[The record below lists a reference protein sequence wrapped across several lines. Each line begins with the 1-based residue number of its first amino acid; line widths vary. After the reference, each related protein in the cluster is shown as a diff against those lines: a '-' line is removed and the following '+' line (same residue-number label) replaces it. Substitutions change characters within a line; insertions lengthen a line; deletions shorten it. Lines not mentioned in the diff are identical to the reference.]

1 MLNKMTELNPV
12 TVFAIDLALEM
23 LQRIERQ
30 LEYDDEFKPAYFVSV
45 ATEKLLD
52 AKRELTMQN
61 RPVK

>member
-1 MLNKMTELNPV
+1 MKEPNPV
-12 TVFAIDLALEM
+12 TIFAIDLALEM

-30 LEYDDEFKPAYFVSV
+30 LEYEDEFNSAYFVSV
-45 ATEKLLD
+45 ASDKLSD

>member
-1 MLNKMTELNPV
+1 MKEPNPV
-12 TVFAIDLALEM
+12 TIFAIDLALEM

-30 LEYDDEFKPAYFVSV
+30 LEYDDEFKPAYKISV